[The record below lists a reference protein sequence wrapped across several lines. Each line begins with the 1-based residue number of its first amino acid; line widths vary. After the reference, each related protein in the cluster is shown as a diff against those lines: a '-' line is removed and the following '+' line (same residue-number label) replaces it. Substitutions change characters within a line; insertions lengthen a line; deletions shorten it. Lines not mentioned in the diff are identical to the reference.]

1 MNLHSVTTAPPGQEE
16 ALPGLVRELVHRFSD
31 LWWACDTGLP
41 ALGPAYSSREQAAR
55 EAQLAHLQDVL
66 IAELQ
71 RPPQTRTEVQ
81 ATQER
86 IFAAIATFARSAL
99 DLEQRHLDVLF
110 ARGFPQAATE
120 FAQAARRFDPQISG
134 SEIFQASR
142 NAWVMNGLQLL
153 LGLPLRLTPAI
164 FAYSLLYPY
173 SDNYLDDPAI
183 AEETKLAFN
192 ERFGRRLRGEAVTPT
207 NAHEQRIFDLV
218 GMVEGQYAPVQ
229 HPQVFASLLAI
240 HRAQIKSVHLLRR
253 CASPYEVDVLGIS
266 FEKGGTSVL
275 ADGYLV
281 AGTLTPAQA
290 EFLFGWGAFAQLLD
304 DLQDVEQ
311 DGRDGL
317 LTVFSRTARPWHSTG
332 VRAVFS
338 RMTTPWPLDA
348 ITNRTFHFSARVM
361 ELVDC
366 FTAPGSEPLKELMR
380 MAAVLPLINAAG
392 RSGRCYTAGYLRE
405 LEAHSPF
412 RFSFLRQS
420 SQKLAHHRVS
430 LMRMVEAFA
439 TIGDAPAG

>member
-1 MNLHSVTTAPPGQEE
+1 M
-16 ALPGLVRELVHRFSD
+16 PGLVRELVHRFSD
-31 LWWACDTGLP
+31 LWWECDTGLP
-41 ALGPAYSSREQAAR
+41 ALGFAYSSREQAAR
-55 EAQLAHLQDVL
+55 EAQLARLQDVL

-71 RPPQTRTEVQ
+71 RPPQTRPEVQ

-86 IFAAIATFARSAL
+86 VFSAIGAFARSAL
-99 DLEQRHLDVLF
+99 GLEQRHLDVLF
-110 ARGFPQAATE
+110 ARGFPQVATE
-120 FAQAARRFDPQISG
+120 FAQAARRFDSQIGG

-164 FAYSLLYPY
+164 LAYSLLYPY

-183 AEETKLAFN
+183 SEETKVAFN
-192 ERFGRRLRGEAVTPT
+192 ERFGRRLRGEDVTPT
-207 NAHEQRIFDLV
+207 SAHERRIFDLV
-218 GMVEGQYAPVQ
+218 DMVEGQYAPSQ
-229 HPQVFASLLAI
+229 YPQVLESLLAI

-253 CASPYEVDVLGIS
+253 CSSPYEVDVLGIS

-290 EFLFGWGAFAQLLD
+290 ECLFGWGAFAQLLD

-311 DGRDGL
+311 DSRDGL

-332 VRAVFS
+332 VQAMLS
-338 RMTTPWPLDA
+338 RITTPWPLDA

-392 RSGRCYTAGYLRE
+392 RAGRYYTAAYLRE

-420 SQKLAHHRVS
+420 SQKLARHRVS
-430 LMRMVEAFA
+430 LMRMIEAFA
-439 TIGDAPAG
+439 TIGDAQAG

>member
-1 MNLHSVTTAPPGQEE
+1 M
-16 ALPGLVRELVHRFSD
+16 PGLVRELVHRFTD
-31 LWWACDTGLP
+31 LWWECDTGLP
-41 ALGPAYSSREQAAR
+41 ALGPAYSSSEQSAR
-55 EAQLAHLQDVL
+55 EAQLARLQDVL

-71 RPPQTRTEVQ
+71 RPPQTRSEVQ
-81 ATQER
+81 TTQER
-86 IFAAIATFARSAL
+86 IFAAIGTFARSAL
-99 DLEQRHLDVLF
+99 GLEQRHLDVLF

-120 FAQAARRFDPQISG
+120 FAQTARRFDPQVSG

-183 AEETKLAFN
+183 PEETKLAFN
-192 ERFGRRLRGEAVTPT
+192 ERLGRRLRGEDVTPT
-207 NAHEQRIFDLV
+207 NAHEQIIFDLV
-218 GMVEGQYAPVQ
+218 AMVEGQYARSQ
-229 HPQVFASLLAI
+229 YPQVFASLLAI

-253 CASPYEVDVLGIS
+253 HSSPYEVDVLGIS
-266 FEKGGTSVL
+266 FEKGGASVL

-304 DLQDVEQ
+304 DLQDVQQ
-311 DGRDGL
+311 DSQDGL

-338 RMTTPWPLDA
+338 RVTPWPLDA

-361 ELVDC
+361 ERLDC
-366 FTAPGSEPLKELMR
+366 FSAPGSEPLKELMR

-392 RSGRCYTAGYLRE
+392 RAGRCYTAAYLRE
-405 LEAHSPF
+405 IEAHSPF

-420 SQKLAHHRVS
+420 SQKLARHRLS
-430 LMRMVEAFA
+430 LMRMIEAFA
-439 TIGDAPAG
+439 STSDAVAQ